1 MKETEPKGPEPN
13 SKEDWYSWCQQ
24 FDQTYGSQQRYEWYS
39 QVASAY
45 RHARPRYPQ
54 SILNTVVEQA
64 HLTASSHL
72 LELGCGPGIAT
83 ADLAP
88 KGFNIQAVEPSLA
101 ACELARQAC
110 KAYEKVAIA
119 HSTFEDWPL
128 PAQKFDAVLAATS
141 FHWISPE
148 IACKKSAAA
157 LKPNGSLILL
167 WATPP
172 QPNAD
177 ILDAIQPVYEQHNLS
192 DLGKEQHRSQTHY
205 QQSFETFA
213 TTIGNSGWFEMTP
226 VDFTVHHSRY
236 SIAKY
241 IALLSTLSS
250 YIALDPDTRSNLFT
264 AIAQTL
270 ANQLTDETTELET
283 THYFAHQVAPM
294 KSSV

>member
-1 MKETEPKGPEPN
+1 MSAAQRENTAPTPN
-13 SKEDWYSWCQQ
+13 NAWYNWYQQ
-24 FDQTYGSQQRYEWYS
+24 FDQTHSPQQRREWYS
-39 QVASAY
+39 QAAESY
-45 RHARPRYPQ
+45 RQARPRYPQ
-54 SILNTVVEQA
+54 SILDTVIKQA
-64 HLTASSHL
+64 NLTASSRL

-88 KGFNIQAVEPSLA
+88 QGFTIQAVEPSLA

-110 KAYEKVAIA
+110 KGYEKVVIA
-119 HSTFEDWPL
+119 NSTFEDWPL

-148 IACKKSAAA
+148 VACKKSADA
-157 LKPNGSLILL
+157 LQPNGSLILL

-172 QPNAD
+172 QPNAT
-177 ILDAIQPVYEQHNLS
+177 ILDALQPVYEQHHLT
-192 DLGKEQHRSQTHY
+192 DLGKEQHRSQAQY

-213 TTIGNSGWFEMTP
+213 NTVGNSGWFEITP
-226 VDFTVHHSRY
+226 VEFTIHHSRY

-250 YIALDPDTRSNLFT
+250 YIALEPGIRSRLF
-264 AIAQTL
+264 ADLAQTL
-270 ANQLTDETTELET
+270 ANELAGKTTELET

-294 KSSV
+294 KSSL